1 MVTKIVA
8 IVRTTVDVVRLYV
21 DEIRQIL
28 QKQSSPSV
36 QNKNPNFYK
45 KKDTMSQP
53 FEEPMPPPVQ
63 NFDYTDDGD
72 YVSDRIVFMHNFQ
85 TNDTLPI
92 RFSGD
97 EWKMVHEIA
106 EQSGEHPKEIL
117 QDIVLNRLE
126 MIAESFYNEMNED
139 FPE

>member
-8 IVRTTVDVVRLYV
+8 IVRTTVDVVKLYV

-28 QKQSSPSV
+28 QNQSPPSV

-45 KKDTMSQP
+45 KNNIMIDPSEQP
-53 FEEPMPPPVQ
+53 IPPSDQ

-106 EQSGEHPKEIL
+106 EQSGENPKDVL

-126 MIAESFYNEMNED
+126 ILAESFYNEIDKE